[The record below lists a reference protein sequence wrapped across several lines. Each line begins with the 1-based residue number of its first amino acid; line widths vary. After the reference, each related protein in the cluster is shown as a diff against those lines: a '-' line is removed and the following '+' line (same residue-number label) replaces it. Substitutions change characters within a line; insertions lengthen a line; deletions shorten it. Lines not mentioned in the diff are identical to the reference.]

1 MKTLVVIS
9 IQAMI
14 YSIFTIVEMLSNH
27 DRIYAKGLL
36 LVVFIYLS
44 FIAANA
50 NGYSTKQSA
59 KLTITTLFIFFIVQR
74 IVWWSIQVF

>member
-1 MKTLVVIS
+1 MRVLAVIS

-36 LVVFIYLS
+36 SIVFIYLAY
-44 FIAANA
+44 IAANA
-50 NGYSTKQSA
+50 NGYSTKKSA
-59 KLTITTLFIFFIVQR
+59 KLTFATLIIFIVVQR
-74 IVWWSIQVF
+74 ISWWILEFI